1 MTIVNK
7 GLNKRGHLVLVV
19 SFSLLFCFGACN
31 KKQNVNLSGLK
42 VYADTLTIDIPSFTS
57 SNLAKPVVWQEGQ
70 IEYLA
75 AYNYLDHSLSIFN
88 LTDETYAKR
97 ISLDREGPHF
107 VDAVGAVSFDVDLNC
122 FIVVNYQWITF
133 INLEGKVLKRLRMN
147 SGKQNDLEGIDFE
160 KYELYYNHYSGLQF
174 DQESKKFL
182 MGVASLNRRYPQRDT
197 TSRLAEI
204 DLRSNAIAPLDIKMP
219 KDFTEL
225 PGDYGELTRIGFWRK
240 GSEIVFNFVMAA
252 KVFIKESDSLM
263 VYDIESPLLDNLAQP
278 MKGGGNWNQNRIKH
292 QLSSQA
298 FYPMVS
304 DKHQDIYGQVQKT
317 DSNSPS
323 DEDYYGLFFYD
334 EHLNLISEIEFPE
347 NYYIFPI
354 VSKRGLMF
362 MSFNKHDD
370 KLKLVKYNLQ

>member
-1 MTIVNK
+1 
-7 GLNKRGHLVLVV
+7 
-19 SFSLLFCFGACN
+19 
-31 KKQNVNLSGLK
+31 
-42 VYADTLTIDIPSFTS
+42 
-57 SNLAKPVVWQEGQ
+57 
-70 IEYLA
+70 
-75 AYNYLDHSLSIFN
+75 
-88 LTDETYAKR
+88 
-97 ISLDREGPHF
+97 
-107 VDAVGAVSFDVDLNC
+107 
-122 FIVVNYQWITF
+122 
-133 INLEGKVLKRLRMN
+133 
-147 SGKQNDLEGIDFE
+147 
-160 KYELYYNHYSGLQF
+160 
-174 DQESKKFL
+174 